1 MQIAIPRATNTI
13 ARDDGVRTCYYLRDS
28 HNLKTSRPMKSISTH
43 RAHPWHGVSYGDD
56 APAVVTCYVEI
67 VPTDTV
73 KFEIDKESGILK
85 VDRPQKYS
93 NHCPTLYGFIP
104 QTYCG
109 DGVGALCA
117 QSLQRKATIQGD
129 GDPVDVCVLADV
141 VIAQGDILV
150 RARPIGGLQLLDH
163 SEADDKIIAVLEGDG
178 VYGEIQDIKELPK
191 AVVDRLVH
199 YFLTYKQIPSVSK
212 RQTVEVAQVY
222 GRRMAHRVIKQSIR
236 DYEELLRSR

>member
-1 MQIAIPRATNTI
+1 MEKIF
-13 ARDDGVRTCYYLRDS
+13 S
-28 HNLKTSRPMKSISTH
+28 H

-56 APAVVTCYVEI
+56 APETVTCYVEI

-73 KFEIDKESGILK
+73 KFELDKETGILK

-117 QSLQRKATIQGD
+117 KSLKRRSKIKGD
-129 GDPVDVCVLADV
+129 GDPIDICILADV

-150 RARPIGGLQLLDH
+150 RARPIGGLQLLDRA
-163 SEADDKIIAVLEGDG
+163 EADDKIIAVLEGDG
-178 VYGEIQDIKELPK
+178 VYGDMRDISDLPK

-199 YFLTYKQIPSVSK
+199 YFLTYKQIPGPQN
-212 RQTVEVAQVY
+212 RPTVEVAQVY
-222 GRRMAHRVIKQSIR
+222 GRAMAHRVIKQSIR
-236 DYEELLRSR
+236 DYDNLRSMQSVQPGIR

>member
-1 MQIAIPRATNTI
+1 
-13 ARDDGVRTCYYLRDS
+13 
-28 HNLKTSRPMKSISTH
+28 MKSFSTH
-43 RAHPWHGVSYGDD
+43 RAHPWHGVSHGPE
-56 APAVVTCYVEI
+56 APDTVTCYVEI

-73 KFEIDKESGILK
+73 KFEIDKETGILK

-117 QSLQRKATIQGD
+117 KSLKKKTSIKGD
-129 GDPVDVCVLADV
+129 GDPIDVCILADV

-150 RARPIGGLQLLDH
+150 RARPIGGLKLIDRH
-163 SEADDKIIAVLEGDG
+163 EADDKIIAVLEGDG
-178 VYGEIQDIKELPK
+178 VYGEMQDIADLPT

-199 YFLTYKQIPSVSK
+199 YFLTYKQIPEKNK
-212 RQTVEVAQVY
+212 RPPVEVAQVY
-222 GRRMAHRVIKQSIR
+222 GRAVAHRVIRQSVR
-236 DYEELLRSR
+236 DYQELIKGC